1 MGCGLC
7 SEVITSLAAG
17 FIFLFS
23 FIFSML
29 TQLLAASV
37 VWLKERVDKYS

>member
-7 SEVITSLAAG
+7 SETIASLATG

-23 FIFSML
+23 FIFSIL
-29 TQLLAASV
+29 TQLLAASI
-37 VWLKERVDKYS
+37 VWLKEKMLH

>member
-7 SEVITSLAAG
+7 SEAIASLAAG

-23 FIFSML
+23 FIFSTL
-29 TQLLAASV
+29 TQLLAASI
-37 VWLKERVDKYS
+37 VWLKEKMLH